1 MTITDL
7 IPALKGR
14 GRRRAVDEVER
25 LRENEIAL
33 LTNLHAA
40 GDEIALL
47 QQDLTDARGK
57 QAEAEEIIVQQLA
70 NLDDLRAER
79 DEILTELL
87 ALKRRF
93 GPQLAAEANANAVTV
108 PSWVR
113 DTSDPADQATGPID
127 VRPLWAARDAGLL
140 GPITNPGRIG
150 PDDDTQPI
158 PAI

>member
-1 MTITDL
+1 VTITDL

-47 QQDLTDARGK
+47 QQDLTEARGK
-57 QAEAEEIIVQQLA
+57 QAEAEEIVVAQLA
-70 NLDDLRAER
+70 NLDDLRAEN
-79 DEILTELL
+79 DELRVQVA
-87 ALKRRF
+87 ALRTRF
-93 GPQLAAEANANAVTV
+93 GPELAAEANANRITV
-108 PSWVR
+108 PPMVR
-113 DTSDPADQATGPID
+113 DTSAIEDQATGPID
-127 VRPLWAARDAGLL
+127 VRPLWAARDAGRL
-140 GPITNPGRIG
+140 GPVTDPGRIG

-158 PAI
+158 EAI

>member
-1 MTITDL
+1 MAFNL
-7 IPALKGR
+7 LSKGT
-14 GRRRAVDEVER
+14 GRRRAADKVEE
-25 LRENEIAL
+25 LRRDLTQAL
-33 LTNLHAA
+33 TFLHAA

-47 QQDLTDARGK
+47 QQDLADARRK

-108 PSWVR
+108 PPWVR

-127 VRPLWAARDAGLL
+127 VSPLWAARDAGLL
-140 GPITNPGRIG
+140 GPLTDPGRIG

-158 PAI
+158 EAI